1 MSSASPSVS
10 AAGSGSRRVVLVAA
24 VAALGGFLFGFDSS
38 VVNAAVPGI
47 VAQYGTSPTQTGFVV
62 SIALIGCAV
71 GAWYAG
77 RVANRLGRPRTMQ
90 VAAVVFIVSAVGSAF
105 PGGVTGLM
113 LWRFVGGLAIGTA
126 SVIAPAYI
134 AEIAPAHLR
143 GRLGSLQQLAIV
155 TGIFLA
161 LLSGWAIATAAGGA
175 SQDWLL
181 GFEAWRWMFLVEIV
195 PATVYLLAARTI
207 PESPR
212 YLVASGR
219 PDEARSVM
227 AGMGQAIT
235 DDDLATMARQL
246 EGESA
251 QRLADLKGPKFGLLP
266 VVWVALVLSALQ
278 QLVGI
283 NVIFYYS
290 STLWQAVGF
299 TEDDSLK
306 ISVISGAINIVATLI
321 AIASIDRFGRRPL
334 LLLGSA
340 GMSVSLVLL
349 AYLFGTAPLVEAAA
363 TATCDA
369 PCLQPTLSGGA
380 ATLALFAANGFVVF
394 FGFSWGPV
402 VWVLLGEMFPNR
414 IRAIAL
420 SVAAAA
426 QWMANFLVSTT
437 FPPLAATGLGLAYG
451 IYAFFAIV
459 SLLFVWR
466 VVHETKGRSLESM
479 DAEYS
484 SA

>member
-1 MSSASPSVS
+1 MPST
-10 AAGSGSRRVVLVAA
+10 GTNRRVISVAV

-38 VVNAAVPGI
+38 VINAAVPGI

-77 RVANRLGRPRTMQ
+77 RVANKLGRPRTMQ
-90 VAAVVFIVSAVGSAF
+90 VAAVVFVVSAIGSAF
-105 PGGVTGLM
+105 PGGVGGLM
-113 LWRFVGGLAIGTA
+113 LWRFIGGLAIGGA

-155 TGIFLA
+155 AGIFLA

-181 GFEAWRWMFLVEIV
+181 GIEAWRWMFLVETI
-195 PATVYLLAARTI
+195 PAVVYLLAARRI

-212 YLVASGR
+212 YLVATGR
-219 PDEARSVM
+219 ADEARAVM
-227 AGMGQAIT
+227 AGMGQEIS
-235 DDDLATMARQL
+235 DGDLATMRAQL

-251 QRLADLKGPKFGLLP
+251 QKLRDLKGPRFGLLP
-266 VVWVALVLSALQ
+266 VVWVAIILSALQ

-290 STLWQAVGF
+290 SMLWQAVGF

-321 AIASIDRFGRRPL
+321 AIACIDRFGRRPL

-340 GMSVSLVLL
+340 GMSVSLILL
-349 AYLFGTAPLVEAAA
+349 AYLFGTAPIIEVAA
-363 TATCDA
+363 TSTCEA
-369 PCLQPTLSGGA
+369 PCMQPSLTGSA
-380 ATLALFAANGFVVF
+380 ATLALLAANGFVVF

-402 VWVLLGEMFPNR
+402 VWVLLGEMCPNR

-426 QWMANFLVSTT
+426 QWVANFLVSTT
-437 FPPLAATGLGLAYG
+437 FPPLAAKGLGLAYG
-451 IYAFFAIV
+451 IYAFFAVV
-459 SLLFVWR
+459 SLLFVWK
-466 VVHETKGRSLESM
+466 VVLETKGRSLESM
-479 DAEYS
+479 DAEY
-484 SA
+484 ATAA

>member
-1 MSSASPSVS
+1 MPSTE
-10 AAGSGSRRVVLVAA
+10 GGPNRRVIAVAA

-38 VVNAAVPGI
+38 VINAAVPGI
-47 VAQYGTSPTQTGFVV
+47 VAQYGTSPAQTGFVV

-105 PGGVTGLM
+105 PGGVPGLM
-113 LWRFVGGLAIGTA
+113 LWRFVGGLAIGAA

-134 AEIAPAHLR
+134 AEIAPADLR

-155 TGIFLA
+155 TGIFVA
-161 LLSGWAIATAAGGA
+161 LLSGWAIASAAGGA

-181 GFEAWRWMFLVEIV
+181 GIEAWRWMFLVEVI
-195 PATVYLLAARTI
+195 PAIVYLLAARTI

-212 YLVASGR
+212 YLVATGR
-219 PDEARSVM
+219 SDEARAVM
-227 AGMGQAIT
+227 AGMGQDISDA
-235 DDDLATMARQL
+235 DLATMREQL

-251 QRLADLKGPKFGLLP
+251 QKLRDLKGPRFGLLP
-266 VVWVALVLSALQ
+266 VVWVAIILSSLQ

-290 STLWQAVGF
+290 SMLWQAVGF

-306 ISVISGAINIVATLI
+306 ISVISGGINIVATLI
-321 AIASIDRFGRRPL
+321 AIACIDRFGRRPL

-340 GMSVSLVLL
+340 GMSVSLIVLT
-349 AYLFGTAPLVEAAA
+349 YLFATAPIIEVAA
-363 TATCDA
+363 TSTCEA
-369 PCLQPTLSGGA
+369 PCMQPSLTGGA
-380 ATLALFAANGFVVF
+380 GTLALIAANGFVIF

-426 QWMANFLVSTT
+426 QWVANFVVSTT

-451 IYAFFAIV
+451 IYAFFAVV

-466 VVHETKGRSLESM
+466 VVRETKGRTLESM

-484 SA
+484 AAA